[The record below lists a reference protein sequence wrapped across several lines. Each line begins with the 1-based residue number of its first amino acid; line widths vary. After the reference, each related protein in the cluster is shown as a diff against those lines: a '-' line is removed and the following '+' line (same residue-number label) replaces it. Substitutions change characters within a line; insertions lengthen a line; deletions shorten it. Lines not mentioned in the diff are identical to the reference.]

1 MSHYVTPFLV
11 LNLGSEMVYVVAQR
25 LQAQNVSSDKM
36 TRVLDEIIGTL
47 VSRELV
53 SDIMKPQPAYSH
65 KAIKEMISVIT
76 QSSAMR
82 LDPSSMNK
90 LWDLITMVYKWQL
103 TMSHEVIKITLRH
116 LYEIEN
122 YVTNPDTQ
130 IRLQKV
136 QDHMDNFNKLLTQ
149 DEKMTLREDILYWLK
164 QYNVRVSLLMRMGL
178 QSMCGNFIV
187 DNLNPVANDMLKNLG
202 ENIYAVTQNGRIL
215 EDRKMSSR
223 SDSDLNEMAYFI
235 DQINIKKSNSSYSE
249 RGENLLKLS
258 INEPSLGS
266 PNERKRLSS
275 FGSIEV
281 QVESPNLE
289 DLVKDL
295 SVKEDTRLRK
305 NSLKDDLLNLLG
317 AGGSKSKD

>member
-25 LQAQNVSSDKM
+25 LQAQNVSGDKM
-36 TRVLDEIIGTL
+36 MRVLDEIIGTL
-47 VSRELV
+47 VSRELIT
-53 SDIMKPQPAYSH
+53 DIMKPQATYSH
-65 KAIKEMISVIT
+65 MSIKEMISVIT
-76 QSSAMR
+76 QCSAMR

-122 YVTNPDTQ
+122 YITNPETQ

-136 QDHMDNFNKLLTQ
+136 QDHMDNFNKMLSQ
-149 DEKMTLREDILYWLK
+149 EEKITLREDILYWLK

-178 QSMCGNFIV
+178 QSMSGNFIV

-202 ENIYAVTQNGRIL
+202 ENIYAVTQNGKIL

-223 SDSDLNEMAYFI
+223 SDSDVNEMLYFV
-235 DQINIKKSNSSYSE
+235 DQINVRKSSSGNFQK
-249 RGENLLKLS
+249 GEHFLKLS
-258 INEPSLGS
+258 INEQNMGPVE
-266 PNERKRLSS
+266 ERKRLSS

-281 QVESPNLE
+281 QVDSPNLE
-289 DLVKDL
+289 ELVKDL
-295 SVKEDTRLRK
+295 SVKEDGRLRK
-305 NSLKDDLLNLLG
+305 SSLKEDLLSLLG
-317 AGGSKSKD
+317 AGGSKD

>member
-25 LQAQNVSSDKM
+25 LQAQNIPREKTELVM
-36 TRVLDEIIGTL
+36 DEIISTL
-47 VSRELV
+47 VSRELIT
-53 SDIMKPQPAYSH
+53 DIMKPQATYCH
-65 KAIKEMISVIT
+65 KTMKEMISGIT

-122 YVTNPDTQ
+122 YVTNPETQ
-130 IRLQKV
+130 LRIHKV
-136 QDHMDNFNKLLTQ
+136 QDYVDSFNNIFTQ

-178 QSMCGNFIV
+178 QSMSGNFIV
-187 DNLNPVANDMLKNLG
+187 NNLNPIANEMLRNLG
-202 ENIYAVTQNGRIL
+202 ENIYSVTQNGRIL
-215 EDRKMSSR
+215 EDRKMSTKSE
-223 SDSDLNEMAYFI
+223 SDVNEMMYFV
-235 DQINIKKSNSSYSE
+235 DQINVRTMSNE
-249 RGENLLKLS
+249 QFGKADNVLKLT
-258 INEPSLGS
+258 INEPNSCTSNG
-266 PNERKRLSS
+266 RKRLSS

-295 SVKEDTRLRK
+295 SVKEENHARK
-305 NSLKDDLLNLLG
+305 TSLKEDLLNLLG
-317 AGGSKSKD
+317 GGSSKDKD